1 MRAGELKE
9 RFRFERRRD
18 TSPDGGDGLG
28 TFEGDWEPQF
38 TVSAKLQFRR
48 GGEDV
53 LAARLA
59 GTQPA
64 ILTIR
69 VSRQAW
75 EIRPDWRCVNDR
87 TGEAFNIR
95 EEPTLNRDRDGLEML
110 IERGVNSG

>member
-1 MRAGELKE
+1 MRAGELTE
-9 RFRFERRRD
+9 RFRFEKRRD
-18 TSPDGGDGLG
+18 SSPEGDGFG
-28 TFEGDWEPQF
+28 NFEAEWQVQF
-38 TVSAKLQFRR
+38 TVAAKLRFRR

-75 EIRPDWRCVNDR
+75 EIRSDWRCVNDR